1 MSKPAMFSHHLSWDT
16 ISQSR
21 MMQCR
26 IFAAWQ
32 QHHRHMIIAYKKSHI
47 RGLKSLGISATSYGS
62 LLSSILM
69 NKLLPEFQL
78 IISQTVTGE
87 NWELDTLLQIVEMEI
102 SARER
107 SETVLVHCTR
117 QNQRSIPTVTFMSD
131 NSTTSNCVYCN
142 ESHTP
147 LFCTL
152 NTRKDVL
159 KSSGRCFIC
168 LQKGHL
174 AVNC

>member
-1 MSKPAMFSHHLSWDT
+1 MEALLQLNAVTLSTNLKNLRRLYDTVESHV
-16 ISQSR
+16 R
-21 MMQCR
+21 R
-26 IFAAWQ
+26 
-32 QHHRHMIIAYKKSHI
+32 
-47 RGLKSLGISATSYGS
+47 LKSLGISATSYGS
-62 LLSSILM
+62 LLSSVLM
-69 NKLLPEFQL
+69 NKLLPEFRL
-78 IISQTVTGE
+78 IISWTVTGE

-107 SETVLVHCTR
+107 SETVLVHRTP
-117 QNQRSIPTVTFMSD
+117 QNQRSVPTATFMSD
-131 NSTTSNCVYCN
+131 NSTSTNCVYCN

-159 KSSGRCFIC
+159 KSSGRYFIC
-168 LQKGHL
+168 LRKGHL